1 MLYTWGFY
9 DASLAAYVQEG
20 GGFAFGRSRAR
31 YQHADIDN
39 DCQWNDYTFP
49 MDNWQFEPPLI
60 VEEFDPEMICT
71 TLELEK
77 SYSPE
82 KFTLKK
88 NFPNPFNPFT
98 TIEYELPFDTY
109 LELPIFDA
117 RGRTVKNL
125 INEKRFS
132 GKSSIQW
139 NAKDNHGQ
147 TVPSGIYFFVMNA
160 GGYKKTNKMIILK

>member
-9 DASLAAYVQEG
+9 DVSLAAYVQEG
-20 GGFAFGRSRAR
+20 GGFGFGRSRAR

-39 DCQWNDYTFP
+39 DCQWNNYIFP
-49 MDNWQFEPPLI
+49 MDHWQFEPPLP
-60 VEEFDPEMICT
+60 VEEFDTEMICT
-71 TLELEK
+71 ALVLDK
-77 SYSPE
+77 SFSPK
-82 KFTLKK
+82 KFILRN

-109 LELPIFDA
+109 IELAIFNA
-117 RGRTVKNL
+117 RGGIVKNL

-160 GGYKKTNKMIILK
+160 GGFKKTNKMIFLK